1 MKKIISIILGIMLMF
16 AMSVTSFAA
25 NINDEITPNPETIVF
40 EIGCVKAVP
49 AKDADGKDIVDD
61 MIYTFET
68 KVSNKTKSNINISNY
83 PVALIF
89 INDKTYETIDAANFN
104 LADKWINADYQKTWA
119 DLNDANDPEEKIPS
133 ATVKNTVRMDYDE
146 ATTVDIKVM
155 IAGKSADV
163 KTAMITTITAEGT
176 YPVTITLDVTPKATP
191 DAPTTET
198 TTDAPTTEAPTTS
211 KPADT
216 TTEAPTT
223 EAPVDTTVPTV
234 RPSVPTTNA
243 PADVD
248 PEIPDTGATVPFA
261 AIGTLVTSAIT
272 ALVAKKK
279 KEN

>member
-16 AMSVTSFAA
+16 AMSVNSFAV

-61 MIYTFET
+61 IIYTFET

-119 DLNDANDPEEKIPS
+119 DLNDTNDPEEKIPS

-155 IAGKSADV
+155 IAGKTADV

-198 TTDAPTTEAPTTS
+198 TTESTTKAPETSTEAPTES

-216 TTEAPTT
+216 TTPTT
-223 EAPVDTTVPTV
+223 PVVTRPADTTTEK
-234 RPSVPTTNA
+234 A

>member
-89 INDKTYETIDAANFN
+89 INDKTYETIDVANFD
-104 LADKWINADYQKTWA
+104 LADKWINANYHKTWA
-119 DLNDANDPEEKIPS
+119 DLNDDNDAAAPND
-133 ATVKNTVRMDYDE
+133 TVKNTVRMDYDE

-155 IAGKSADV
+155 IAGKTADDE
-163 KTAMITTITAEGT
+163 TAMIKTLNDK
-176 YPVTITLDVTPKATP
+176 VVITLDVTPKAATP
-191 DAPTTET
+191 DAPATET

-243 PADVD
+243 SADVD

>member
-25 NINDEITPNPETIVF
+25 KTDVITPNPETITFYVSC
-40 EIGCVKAVP
+40 IDAVN
-49 AKDADGKDIVDD
+49 AKDAEGKSLDD
-61 MIYTFET
+61 MIYTFST
-68 KVSNKTKSNINISNY
+68 VAVNQTKSNINLSDY

-89 INDKTYETIDAANFN
+89 INDKTYETIDGVNVE
-104 LADKWINADYQKTWA
+104 LADKWINANYQKVWA
-119 DLNDANDPEEKIPS
+119 DKDESNDWSDEFTPALVSGGTTNK
-133 ATVKNTVRMDYDE
+133 VRMDYEDK
-146 ATTVDIKVM
+146 TTVDIKVLVN
-155 IAGKSADV
+155 GKAPEDD
-163 KTAMITTITAEGT
+163 TAMIKTVGDT
-176 YPVTITLDVTPKATP
+176 VVITLDVTPKAATP

-198 TTDAPTTEAPTTS
+198 TTESTTKAPETSTEAPTES

-216 TTEAPTT
+216 TTTT
-223 EAPVDTTVPTV
+223 TPVVTRPAETT
-234 RPSVPTTNA
+234 TTNA

>member
-16 AMSVTSFAA
+16 AMSVNSFAV

-49 AKDADGKDIVDD
+49 AKDADGKNLDD
-61 MIYTFET
+61 MIYTFRT
-68 KVSNKTKSNINISNY
+68 RVSNKTKSNINISDY

-104 LADKWINADYQKTWA
+104 LADKWINANYQKTWA
-119 DLNDANDPEEKIPS
+119 DLNNDNDAVAPS
-133 ATVKNTVRMDYDE
+133 DIVENVVRMNYDE

-155 IAGKSADV
+155 IAGKTADV
-163 KTAMITTITAEGT
+163 KTAMITTVTPNE

-223 EAPVDTTVPTV
+223 EAPVDTTVPTA
-234 RPSVPTTNA
+234 RPSAPTTNA

>member
-16 AMSVTSFAA
+16 AMSVNSFAV

-61 MIYTFET
+61 IIYTFET

-89 INDKTYETIDAANFN
+89 INDKTYETIDVANFD
-104 LADKWINADYQKTWA
+104 LADKWINANYQKTWA
-119 DLNDANDPEEKIPS
+119 DLNDTNDAEAPN

-176 YPVTITLDVTPKATP
+176 YPVTITLDVTPKAATP

-198 TTDAPTTEAPTTS
+198 TTESTTKAPETSTEAPTES

-216 TTEAPTT
+216 TTTTKPADTTT
-223 EAPVDTTVPTV
+223 EK
-234 RPSVPTTNA
+234 A

>member
-16 AMSVTSFAA
+16 AMSVNSFAV

-49 AKDADGKDIVDD
+49 AKDADGKDIVNN

-89 INDKTYETIDAANFN
+89 INDKTYETIDVANFD

-155 IAGKSADV
+155 IAGKAADV
-163 KTAMITTITAEGT
+163 KTAMITTLTAEGT
-176 YPVTITLDVTPKATP
+176 YPVKITLDVTPKAAPP

-198 TTDAPTTEAPTTS
+198 TTESTTKAPETSTEAPTES

-216 TTEAPTT
+216 TTPIVTRPADTTT
-223 EAPVDTTVPTV
+223 EK
-234 RPSVPTTNA
+234 A

>member
-25 NINDEITPNPETIVF
+25 KTDVITPNPETITFIVS
-40 EIGCVKAVP
+40 CTDATP
-49 AKDADGKDIVDD
+49 AKDAEGKNLND
-61 MIYTFET
+61 MIYEFTT
-68 KVSNKTKSNINISNY
+68 VVVNQTKSNINMSDY
-83 PVALIF
+83 PVALVF
-89 INDKTYETIDAANFN
+89 INDKTYENIDAVNID
-104 LADKWINADYQKTWA
+104 LADKWINSNYQKDWA
-119 DLNDANDPEEKIPS
+119 DKDYDNDTDPL
-133 ATVKNTVRMDYDE
+133 TVGVFDTSINKVRMNYDE
-146 ATTVDIKVM
+146 ATTVDIRVYVD
-155 IAGKSADV
+155 GKSAKEDSM
-163 KTAMITTITAEGT
+163 MIRTLDDS
-176 YPVTITLDVTPKATP
+176 VVITLDVTPKATP

-198 TTDAPTTEAPTTS
+198 TTDAPTTTEAPTTS

-223 EAPVDTTVPTV
+223 EAPVDTTVPTA